1 MCLCDSFFIIYMD
14 STVVSQF
21 WLFFFILKFVHG
33 HTILLV
39 HLFLGYSYFVYLE
52 ILHFEIFKF

>member
-1 MCLCDSFFIIYMD
+1 MD